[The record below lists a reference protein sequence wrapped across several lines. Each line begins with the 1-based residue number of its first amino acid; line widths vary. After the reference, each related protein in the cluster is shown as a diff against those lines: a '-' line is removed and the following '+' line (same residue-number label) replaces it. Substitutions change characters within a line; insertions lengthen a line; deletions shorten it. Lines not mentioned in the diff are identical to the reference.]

1 MSNST
6 KLIIWGLFNLS
17 FFVLYYLRSKQTP
30 RLKEGMDIALA
41 SGGLV
46 TSITLFYQLIFS
58 SSIKQIL
65 DQEVGFDITAFY
77 LGAFAVGWISL
88 QPIVQTFQ
96 TNTFVG
102 KVNEYDID
110 TGTRISLKFTC
121 ENRKV
126 YKVILTEELLDKKI
140 KNIKNAQ
147 NFSQVQV
154 SSSHSITPSILI
166 GKRISVLD
174 VAPIQVGQIQ
184 ELRITQPEQLIIS

>member
-6 KLIIWGLFNLS
+6 KLIIWGLLNLS

-30 RLKEGMDIALA
+30 QLKEGMDIALA

-77 LGAFAVGWISL
+77 LGAFAVGWVSL

-110 TGTRISLKFTC
+110 TGTRISLKLTC

-140 KNIKNAQ
+140 KNIQ
-147 NFSQVQV
+147 NLPQVQV